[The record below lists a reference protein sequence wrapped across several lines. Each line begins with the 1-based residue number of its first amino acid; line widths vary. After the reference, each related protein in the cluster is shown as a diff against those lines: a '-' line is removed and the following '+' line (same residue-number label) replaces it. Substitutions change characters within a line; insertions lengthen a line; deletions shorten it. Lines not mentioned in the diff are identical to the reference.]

1 MLNSKS
7 YNFKYFYGGSEVV
20 TSLEEGAIRNGG
32 ATKYRNKIISN
43 IETNEFIEIKEE
55 NEISIFIPSTI
66 NVNTEIDNVEYLKKI
81 INKITNRYSL
91 NELTFYNT
99 KGSWLDESSNEVI
112 IEKITI
118 VTLRTKQVNDIDIKF
133 FIKLGEFLK
142 IEMKQQ
148 GVSLRINDSLAI
160 I

>member
-1 MLNSKS
+1 MLNSKN
-7 YNFKYFYGGSEVV
+7 YNFIYFYGGSEVV

-32 ATKYRNKIISN
+32 ATKYYNKIVSN

-66 NVNTEIDNVEYLKKI
+66 NVNMEIDNTEYLKKI

-91 NELTFYNT
+91 DELTFYNT
-99 KGSWLDESSNEVI
+99 EGSWLDESSNEVI

-118 VTLRTKQVNDIDIKF
+118 VTLRTKQLNDIDVKF
-133 FIKLGEFLK
+133 FIRLAEFLK
-142 IEMKQQ
+142 IEMVQQ

>member
-1 MLNSKS
+1 MLNSKN
-7 YNFKYFYGGSEVV
+7 YNFKYFYGGGKVV
-20 TSLEEGAIRNGG
+20 TSLEEGAFRNGG
-32 ATKYRNKIISN
+32 ATKYSDRIISN
-43 IETNEFIEIKEE
+43 IETDEFIEIKED

-66 NVNTEIDNVEYLKKI
+66 NVNIEIDNSEYLEKV
-81 INKITNRYSL
+81 INKITKRYSL

-118 VTLRTKQVNDIDIKF
+118 ITLKTKEINDIDMKF
-133 FIKLGEFLK
+133 FIKLAEFLK
-142 IEMKQQ
+142 KEMTQQ
-148 GVSLRINDSLAI
+148 GISLRINDSLAI